1 MHQFLHNFGLGN
13 RDEGYLDLVLT
24 LDSFKGALNR
34 GIIDFPDISEEEIED
49 KNGRDALS
57 KTIAMLQLLWFVL
70 QIAARSR
77 QNLAITELE
86 LSTAALAILNIGMY
100 ISWWKKPTDV
110 SCPTIIRSRVR
121 NKPSREPENRNFGAN
136 IKVNVMTYYWL
147 QLAKILE
154 QAFDAILRF
163 FRITLK
169 TMVTYVYEA
178 ICSLPERFANVL
190 QNFRKRWERGTRAGS
205 TAKRRQMR
213 THVGTGFSRTGT
225 GDPRIGQHPIV
236 HDDTGL
242 SRTGTGDATIRQKSE
257 AHDSAGWLNYAAAV
271 IYAVIGFV
279 TVSVKWIAWVL
290 LHIFQVLIYYPI
302 LAISSPSSDDED
314 TEAPSSDTA
323 LEATG
328 IHYTNIASLSKT
340 TTIRLLFEQE
350 SRKIRLSMKMIF
362 VTEAEESAPFF
373 CVSAFSGMLFG
384 MIHCLA
390 WNFNSPSQ
398 SERIL
403 WRVPSLGVV
412 GLCFFMLVGGIIYTL
427 TGVSP
432 KNIGKKTIFTFRVL
446 SSFLY
451 ISSRLS
457 LLTLSFLSLRA
468 LPDSALDTVQWSL
481 FIPHI

>member
-1 MHQFLHNFGLGN
+1 
-13 RDEGYLDLVLT
+13 
-24 LDSFKGALNR
+24 
-34 GIIDFPDISEEEIED
+34 
-49 KNGRDALS
+49 
-57 KTIAMLQLLWFVL
+57 MLQLLWFVL

-121 NKPSREPENRNFGAN
+121 DTSCTNREIWEFGPN
-136 IKVNVMTYYWL
+136 VEVNVMTYYWMRTATVL
-147 QLAKILE
+147 KYTI
-154 QAFDAILRF
+154 DAVMKF
-163 FRITLK
+163 FSITLK
-169 TMVTYVYEA
+169 TMVRFVFEA
-178 ICSLPERFANVL
+178 VRSLPKRFAEVIDR
-190 QNFRKRWERGTRAGS
+190 FWER
-205 TAKRRQMR
+205 RRLE
-213 THVGTGFSRTGT
+213 T
-225 GDPRIGQHPIV
+225 GDTTCWFDWRRRRSGDKRP
-236 HDDTGL
+236 TGWINL
-242 SRTGTGDATIRQKSE
+242 LVALFL
-257 AHDSAGWLNYAAAV
+257 AM
-271 IYAVIGFV
+271 IGFLTV
-279 TVSVKWIAWVL
+279 TAQWISWVF

-302 LAISSPSSDDED
+302 LAILANDTSLNHNGED
-314 TEAPSSDTA
+314 SKPPFEYKNVEVTA
-323 LEATG
+323 
-328 IHYTNIASLSKT
+328 IRYNDVASLSEA
-340 TTIRLLFEQE
+340 TTIRLLFRKD
-350 SRKIRLSMKMIF
+350 SAKIRLSMDMLF
-362 VTEAEESAPFF
+362 VTEAVESAPFF

-403 WRVPSLGVV
+403 WRVSSLGVV
-412 GLCFFMLVGGIIYTL
+412 GLCFIMLVGGIVYILAGFY
-427 TGVSP
+427 P